1 MVGEPG
7 ACPLVKLML
16 VPSSIT
22 TGSPLV
28 YVPTNTCGSAL
39 LHTVTDP
46 HSRCCE
52 LAYILEAHA
61 ATCRCPAVYK
71 ASTSAT
77 RVHHVRRRP
86 AWGGGSQAK

>member
-1 MVGEPG
+1 MGGHHGGGYDAGRPRPDKGEHGGEPG

-52 LAYILEAHA
+52 LAYLI
-61 ATCRCPAVYK
+61 Y
-71 ASTSAT
+71 
-77 RVHHVRRRP
+77 
-86 AWGGGSQAK
+86 